1 MAEMD
6 LKAIGEGGRF
16 IAEAFASA
24 FGQSIEAMT
33 SERPEIDWSVLP
45 AGTNLTAETDGWLW
59 WEQPLTAAPGSACWL
74 GAAESTWSETGRLA
88 LAAAGLDDITAED
101 CRGTWMEIQG
111 QALSSTGQAL
121 TRRIRKEVNCEKGRE
136 IDPPPS
142 PNWSIEIRVK
152 LGGASLKVVF
162 GWNEALHL
170 SAEPASEPAKPQP
183 GSAPEGKA
191 TAAAPGRTLSP
202 AVENSRT
209 LELLLEVELP
219 VSISFGRTQLPLRD
233 VLKLNSGSIVELNRA
248 ISEPVDLI
256 VNNCVIARGE
266 VVVVEGNYGVRIKQ
280 IISKE
285 ERLRTLY

>member
-1 MAEMD
+1 MAEAD
-6 LKAIGEGGRF
+6 LKTVGEGGRF

-33 SERPEIDWSVLP
+33 SERPEIDWSVLSAAP
-45 AGTNLTAETDGWLW
+45 GGLAAETDGWLW
-59 WEQPLTAAPGSACWL
+59 WEQPLTAAPGSKCWL
-74 GAAESTWSETGRLA
+74 GAAESTWSEAGRLA
-88 LAAAGLDDITAED
+88 LVAAGLDDITAED

-111 QALSSTGQAL
+111 QTLSSMSQSL
-121 TRRIRKEVNCEKGRE
+121 TRRIRKEVNCEKGCE
-136 IDPPPS
+136 IDPPPN
-142 PNWSIEIRVK
+142 PDWSIEVRVK
-152 LGGASLKVVF
+152 LGDAPQRLVF
-162 GWNEALHL
+162 GWNEELRLA
-170 SAEPASEPAKPQP
+170 AEPASEPAKQT
-183 GSAPEGKA
+183 SAAETKA
-191 TAAAPGRTLSP
+191 GTAAPGRALSP